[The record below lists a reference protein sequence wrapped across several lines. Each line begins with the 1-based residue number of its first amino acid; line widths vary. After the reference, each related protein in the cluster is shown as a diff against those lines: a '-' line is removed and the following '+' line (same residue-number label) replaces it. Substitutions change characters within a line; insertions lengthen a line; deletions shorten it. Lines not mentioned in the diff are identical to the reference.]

1 MNNRNSAWSIPA
13 GTWFGVSVQVS
24 LLFLL
29 IIPAFCIHLGG
40 VRTGLTFSLIL
51 FLSVLL
57 HEFMHVLAARLTGG
71 FGDTVQITPFGGLA
85 MCHPAP
91 TLSSQLWTPASGP
104 LSNLALCLIT
114 AVPLW
119 QLGDLWS
126 AFNPFEFPEVS
137 LSGHGLLPGLTM
149 LVFKANWLLVLIN
162 LIPVHPLDGGRI
174 LLTWLSHRMDG
185 VRGRDIYVRTGS
197 IAGALVVLAGLLL
210 SSPFVMLIGTMV
222 LVLNVYEL
230 FQLQTQTPDAEESFL
245 GYDFSQGYTS
255 LEKESSVTDHEPGLI
270 DRWKS
275 QRDEKRRAREER
287 QEREMAGQL
296 DRILDKLHQHG
307 EDALTPSE
315 KRQLKEISA
324 RMRKDRDV

>member
-210 SSPFVMLIGTMV
+210 SALARG
-222 LVLNVYEL
+222 LVAFRPTLRSYI
-230 FQLQTQTPDAEESFL
+230 S
-245 GYDFSQGYTS
+245 Y
-255 LEKESSVTDHEPGLI
+255 
-270 DRWKS
+270 
-275 QRDEKRRAREER
+275 
-287 QEREMAGQL
+287 
-296 DRILDKLHQHG
+296 RILQ
-307 EDALTPSE
+307 ALSMAPFQMALSCMLSDVYGRGSE
-315 KRQLKEISA
+315 TLLRVTSCLK
-324 RMRKDRDV
+324 